1 MGCSVSKKSQDFEL
15 KLSESYSSFSL
26 RPDPFDELNLEL
38 TKQRKITKIPWI
50 PYSNFNNITSIPN
63 DDINY
68 INYFAT
74 WKNEPTR
81 IKDLK
86 VILKEL
92 INSSHLTRDDLKLI
106 AAELE
111 CNDKKNLTEVLG
123 ISQNPT
129 SLNYIIVVDF
139 LFSGNL

>member
-1 MGCSVSKKSQDFEL
+1 MGCSASKKSQDIEL
-15 KLSESYSSFSL
+15 KLRKTYSSFPL

-50 PYSNFNNITSIPN
+50 PYSNFNNIMSIPN

-68 INYFAT
+68 LNYFAT
-74 WKNEPTR
+74 WKIDPTR

-92 INSSHLTRDDLKLI
+92 INSSHLTQDDLKLV
-106 AAELE
+106 
-111 CNDKKNLTEVLG
+111 NN
-123 ISQNPT
+123 
-129 SLNYIIVVDF
+129 F
-139 LFSGNL
+139 

>member
-15 KLSESYSSFSL
+15 KLSESYSSFPL

-92 INSSHLTRDDLKLI
+92 INSSHLTRDDLKLVNKFSKLAI
-106 AAELE
+106 L
-111 CNDKKNLTEVLG
+111 
-123 ISQNPT
+123 
-129 SLNYIIVVDF
+129 YIQIY
-139 LFSGNL
+139 

>member
-1 MGCSVSKKSQDFEL
+1 MGCSASKKSQDLEL
-15 KLSESYSSFSL
+15 KLCKSYCSSPS
-26 RPDPFDELNLEL
+26 RPDVFDELNSEL
-38 TKQRKITKIPWI
+38 TRQRKIAKISWI
-50 PYSNFNNITSIPN
+50 PYSNFNNILFISY
-63 DDINY
+63 DDNNY
-68 INYFAT
+68 LNYSAI
-74 WKNEPTR
+74 WKNVPTR

-92 INSSHLTRDDLKLI
+92 INSSHLNRDDLKLI

-111 CNDKKNLTEVLG
+111 CNDKKNLTEILG

-129 SLNYIIVVDF
+129 SLNYIVVVDL